1 MLTIQ
6 RFVVNM
12 VAENCYVVNDATL
25 EAVVID
31 CGVLYPEEAMHLRD
45 YVTSHNLRV
54 RHLLQTHCHFDHIFG
69 AGFAY
74 KQWEV
79 LPEMHR
85 NEVKLYRALP
95 KQLAVLL
102 HRQIP
107 IVQPPVGRIFEWGDE
122 FCFGGHSLVA
132 LASPGHTPGGT
143 CFYCPTE
150 GLLFSGDSL
159 FRGAIGRTDF
169 PGGDAQK
176 LVRSL
181 KENIL
186 TLPESTTVLPGHGEQ
201 TTIGWEKVHNPY
213 LLGASDA

>member
-1 MLTIQ
+1 MLEIQ

-12 VAENCYVVNDATL
+12 VEENCYVLSDATR
-25 EAVVID
+25 EAVVVD
-31 CGVLYPEEAMHLRD
+31 CGVLYPEEAAQVGD
-45 YVTSHNLRV
+45 YVASHKLRV

-74 KQWEV
+74 KQWDV

-95 KQLAVLL
+95 KQLAALL

-107 IVQPPVGRIFEWGDE
+107 VVQPPVGRIFEWGDE
-122 FCFGGHSLVA
+122 FRFGEHSLVA

-143 CFYCPTE
+143 CFYCEAE
-150 GLLFSGDSL
+150 GLLLSGDSL

-169 PGGDAQK
+169 PGGDAQQ

-186 TLPESTTVLPGHGEQ
+186 TLPESTNVLPGHGEQ
-201 TTIGWEKVHNPY
+201 TTIGRERAHNPY
-213 LLGASDA
+213 LLGDTGE